1 MRPVITHFIKYPVAV
16 NVAILA
22 FFFLGLIGMFS
33 MRSSFFPLSDS
44 KIVTVQVAYPGASP
58 QEMEEGVV
66 LKIEDNIRGL
76 VGVDRFTSTSKENAA
91 VITVE
96 SEKGYP
102 IDVLLADVKNAV
114 DKVPS
119 FPTEMEPPVVAKQ
132 ENLNTAIEFAVSG
145 TDVSLG
151 TLKAL
156 GRQVES
162 DLRSIDGISQVTL
175 SGFPEEEI
183 TISLNEEKMRS
194 WNITF
199 REVSDAVANN
209 NILVTGGTIKTQA
222 EDYLIRVNERS
233 YHANKLDN
241 LIVKADASG
250 SIVRLTD
257 VAVVEDAWSETP
269 ERSFFNGASSVEIKV
284 QTTNNEDLIVAANLV
299 KEYIQRYNQNSKT
312 VKLDVTRDPSLVIVQ
327 RTKLLAENGFFGVL
341 LVVFFLSLFLRPRL
355 AFWVAFGLPVSF
367 LGMFMLVNYLNVT
380 INVLSLFGMIIVIGI
395 LVDDGIVIA
404 ENIYHHYEKGK
415 GRIQAAIDGTME
427 VLPAIVS
434 AVLTTMVAFATF
446 FFLDGRIGEFFGE
459 VTVIV
464 ILTLGVSLIEALI
477 ILPAHV
483 AHSKALSPRQKT
495 YIFNK
500 YGDKFMYWMR
510 DGLYMPALR
519 FALRFKLPVLGFS
532 IMILIITGGAIGG
545 GIIKTTFFPVISS
558 DQVKINLN
566 MPQGINPE
574 VTDSLLKVIEKAAW
588 EANEEFTAKQTG
600 NLQVIENVIIK
611 IGPGTAVGKVTVNM
625 LPGEERDFNAAEV
638 AAVIAE
644 KVGSFPQAESLIFDT
659 GMNFGGKPV
668 SVSLLSYNIA
678 ELKAAKVELKEILKT
693 NALLRDIGDNDPAGI
708 KEIKLKLKDKAYL
721 LGFSLN
727 DVIGQVRSG
736 FNGLQVQRFQR
747 GQDEIIVWVRYD
759 KDERSSIKNMDEMR
773 IVSNQGDRVPLSEIA
788 DYTIERG
795 EISIN
800 HLDGKREIKVE
811 ADLKNPKESA
821 SDIIADIQTNVMPG
835 LMSKYPTVTAL
846 YEGQNREAQ
855 KVQGSAKKVFPI
867 IVFLIYLIIAF
878 TFRSYAQ
885 PLLLLAM
892 VPFSLIGVAW
902 GHWVHGQPINVLS
915 FLGIIALIGIM
926 VNDGLV
932 LISKLN
938 AYLKEGHKF
947 DEALLKAGESRFRA
961 IFLTSITTI
970 AGLSPLILE
979 KSRQAQFLIPMAVSV
994 AYGIAIATVLTLVM
1008 LPMLLSMTNWAK
1020 VRIGWLWDGQKPS
1033 QESVEPAVLEMEE
1046 LMLETENLENDEA

>member
-1 MRPVITHFIKYPVAV
+1 MRPIIAHFIKYPVAV

-22 FFFLGLIGMFS
+22 FFLLGLVGMFS
-33 MRSSFFPLSDS
+33 MRSSFFPLQDS
-44 KIVTVQVAYPGASP
+44 KIVTVQVVYPGASP

-91 VITVE
+91 NITVE

-119 FPTEMEPPVVAKQ
+119 FPAEMEPPVVAKQ
-132 ENLNTAIEFAVSG
+132 ENLNTAIVFAISG
-145 TDVSLG
+145 EDVSLR
-151 TLKAL
+151 TLKSI

-175 SGFPEEEI
+175 SGFPDEEI
-183 TISLNEEKMRS
+183 TINLNEEKMRARG
-194 WNITF
+194 ITF
-199 REVSDAVANN
+199 REVSNAIANN
-209 NILVTGGTIKTQA
+209 NILVTGGSVKT
-222 EDYLIRVNERS
+222 EIEEYLIRVNERS
-233 YHANKLDN
+233 YYANKLEN
-241 LIVKADASG
+241 LIVSANPNG
-250 SIVRLTD
+250 SIVRLKD
-257 VAVVEDAWSETP
+257 VADLEDSWSETP
-269 ERSFFNGASSVEIKV
+269 ERSFYNGNSSVEIQV
-284 QTTNNEDLIVAANLV
+284 QTTNSEDLIVASDLV
-299 KEYIQRYNQNSKT
+299 KEYIERYNANSQT
-312 VKLDVTRDPSLVIVQ
+312 VKLNVTRDPSIVIVQ
-327 RTKLLAENGFFGVL
+327 RTELLAENGLVGVI
-341 LVVFFLSLFLRPRL
+341 LVIFFLSLFLRPRL
-355 AFWVAFGLPVSF
+355 AFWVAFGLPISF
-367 LGMFMLVNYLNVT
+367 LGMFMFVNYLNVT

-404 ENIYHHYEKGK
+404 ENIFHHYEKGK
-415 GRIQAAIDGTME
+415 NRIQAAIDGTME

-434 AVLTTMVAFATF
+434 AVLTTMVAFSTF

-459 VTVIV
+459 VTVV
-464 ILTLGVSLIEALI
+464 VMLTLGISLIEALI

-483 AHSKALSPRQKT
+483 AHSKAMSADQKT
-495 YIFNK
+495 YKFNDIA
-500 YGDKFMYWMR
+500 DKVLYWFR
-510 DGLYMPALR
+510 DKTYLPFLR
-519 FALRFKLPVLGFS
+519 FIMKWKLAAVGFMIAALV
-532 IMILIITGGAIGG
+532 ITGGAIGG

-558 DQVKINLN
+558 DQVNINLN

-574 VTDSLLKVIEKAAW
+574 ATDSLLRIIEQAAW

-600 NLQVIENVIIK
+600 NVQVVENVIRK
-611 IGPGTAVGKVTVNM
+611 IGPGTAVGKVVVNM
-625 LPGEERDFNAAEV
+625 LPGEQRDFSASEV

-668 SVSLLSYNIA
+668 SVSLLSYNIT
-678 ELKAAKVELKEILKT
+678 ELKAAKAELKEILKT

-708 KEIKLKLKDKAYL
+708 KEIKLKLKDKAYM
-721 LGFSLN
+721 LGFTLN
-727 DVIGQVRSG
+727 DVISQVRSG

-759 KDERSSIKNMDEMR
+759 RNERSSIKNLDEMR
-773 IVSNQGDRVPLSEIA
+773 IVSSRGDRVPLTEIA
-788 DYTIERG
+788 NYTIERG
-795 EISIN
+795 EIAIN

-821 SDIIADIQTNVMPG
+821 SDIIADIQANVMPG
-835 LMSKYPTVTAL
+835 LMSKYPTITAL
-846 YEGQNREAQ
+846 YEGQNREAS

-867 IVFLIYLIIAF
+867 ILFLIYLIIAF
-878 TFRSYAQ
+878 TFRSYSQ
-885 PLLLLAM
+885 PLLLLVM

-902 GHWVHGQPINVLS
+902 GHWAHDQPINVLS

-938 AYLKEGHKF
+938 NYLKEGMKF
-947 DEALLKAGESRFRA
+947 DDAIIEAGKSRFRA

-979 KSRQAQFLIPMAVSV
+979 KSRQAQFLIPMAVSI
-994 AYGIAIATVLTLVM
+994 AYGIAIATILTLVV
-1008 LPMLLSMTNWAK
+1008 LPILLSISNWVK
-1020 VRIGWLWDGQKPS
+1020 VHVTWLWDGKKPS
-1033 QESVEPAVLEMEE
+1033 HEEVESAIKEIEA
-1046 LMLETENLENDEA
+1046 ENYEV

>member
-1 MRPVITHFIKYPVAV
+1 MRPIIAHFIKYPVAV

-22 FFFLGLIGMFS
+22 FFLLGLVGMFS
-33 MRSSFFPLSDS
+33 MRSSFFPLQDS
-44 KIVTVQVAYPGASP
+44 KIVTVQVVYPGASP

-91 VITVE
+91 NITVE
-96 SEKGYP
+96 SQKGYP

-119 FPTEMEPPVVAKQ
+119 FPAEMEPPVVAKQ
-132 ENLNTAIEFAVSG
+132 ENLNTAIVFAISG
-145 TDVSLG
+145 EDVSLR
-151 TLKAL
+151 TLKSI

-162 DLRSIDGISQVTL
+162 DLRSIDGLSQVTL
-175 SGFPEEEI
+175 SGFPDEEI
-183 TISLNEEKMRS
+183 TINLNEEKMRARG
-194 WNITF
+194 ITF
-199 REVSDAVANN
+199 REVSNAIANN
-209 NILVTGGTIKTQA
+209 NILVTGGSVKT
-222 EDYLIRVNERS
+222 EIEEYLIRVNERS
-233 YHANKLDN
+233 YYANKLEN
-241 LIVKADASG
+241 LIVSANPNG
-250 SIVRLTD
+250 SIVRLKD
-257 VAVVEDAWSETP
+257 VADLEDSWSETP
-269 ERSFFNGASSVEIKV
+269 ERSFYNGNSSVEIQV
-284 QTTNNEDLIVAANLV
+284 QTTNSEDLIVASDLV
-299 KEYIQRYNQNSKT
+299 KEYIERYNANSQT
-312 VKLDVTRDPSLVIVQ
+312 VKLNVTRDPSIVIVQ
-327 RTKLLAENGFFGVL
+327 RTELLAENGLVGVI
-341 LVVFFLSLFLRPRL
+341 LVIFFLSLFLRPRL
-355 AFWVAFGLPVSF
+355 AFWVAFGLPISF
-367 LGMFMLVNYLNVT
+367 LGMFMFVNYLNVT

-404 ENIYHHYEKGK
+404 ENIFHHYEKGK
-415 GRIQAAIDGTME
+415 NRIQAAIDGTME

-434 AVLTTMVAFATF
+434 AVLTTMVAFSTF

-459 VTVIV
+459 VTVV
-464 ILTLGVSLIEALI
+464 VMLTLGISLIEALI

-483 AHSKALSPRQKT
+483 AHSKAMSADQKT
-495 YIFNK
+495 YKFNDIA
-500 YGDKFMYWMR
+500 DKVLYWFR
-510 DGLYMPALR
+510 DKTYLPFLR
-519 FALRFKLPVLGFS
+519 FIMKWKLAAVGFMIAALV
-532 IMILIITGGAIGG
+532 ITGGAIGG

-558 DQVKINLN
+558 DQVNINLN

-574 VTDSLLKVIEKAAW
+574 ATDSLLRIIEQAAW

-600 NLQVIENVIIK
+600 NVQVVENVIRK
-611 IGPGTAVGKVTVNM
+611 IGPGTAVGKVVVNM
-625 LPGEERDFNAAEV
+625 LPGEQRDFSASEV

-668 SVSLLSYNIA
+668 SVSLLSYNIT
-678 ELKAAKVELKEILKT
+678 ELKAAKAELKEILKT

-708 KEIKLKLKDKAYL
+708 KEIKLKLKDKAYM
-721 LGFSLN
+721 LGFTLN
-727 DVIGQVRSG
+727 DVISQVRSG

-759 KDERSSIKNMDEMR
+759 RNERSSIKNLDEMR
-773 IVSNQGDRVPLSEIA
+773 IVSSRGDRVPLTEIA
-788 DYTIERG
+788 NYTIERG
-795 EISIN
+795 EIAIN

-821 SDIIADIQTNVMPG
+821 SDIIADIQANVMPG
-835 LMSKYPTVTAL
+835 LMSKYPTITAL
-846 YEGQNREAQ
+846 YEGQNREAS

-867 IVFLIYLIIAF
+867 ILFLIYLIIAF
-878 TFRSYAQ
+878 TFRSYSQ
-885 PLLLLAM
+885 PLLLLVM

-902 GHWVHGQPINVLS
+902 GHWAHDQPINVLS

-938 AYLKEGHKF
+938 NYLKEGMKF
-947 DEALLKAGESRFRA
+947 DDAIIEAGKSRFRA

-979 KSRQAQFLIPMAVSV
+979 KSRQAQFLIPMAVSI
-994 AYGIAIATVLTLVM
+994 AYGIAIATILTLVV
-1008 LPMLLSMTNWAK
+1008 LPILLSISNWVK
-1020 VRIGWLWDGQKPS
+1020 VHVTWLWDGKKPS
-1033 QESVEPAVLEMEE
+1033 HEEVESAIKEIEA
-1046 LMLETENLENDEA
+1046 ENYEV

>member
-1 MRPVITHFIKYPVAV
+1 MRAIIAHFIKYPVAV

-33 MRSSFFPLSDS
+33 MRSSFFPLQDS
-44 KIVTVQVAYPGASP
+44 KIVTVQIVYPGASP

-91 VITVE
+91 NITVE
-96 SEKGYP
+96 AQKGYP

-119 FPTEMEPPVVAKQ
+119 FPSEMEPPVVAKQ
-132 ENLNTAIEFAVSG
+132 ENLNTAIVFAISG
-145 TDVSLG
+145 EDVSLQ
-151 TLKAL
+151 TLKSI

-183 TISLNEEKMRS
+183 TISLNEEKMRAR
-194 WNITF
+194 NITF
-199 REVSDAVANN
+199 REVSNAIANN
-209 NILVTGGTIKTQA
+209 NILVTGGSVKTEA
-222 EDYLIRVNERS
+222 EEYLIRVNERS
-233 YHANKLDN
+233 YYANKLEN
-241 LIVKADASG
+241 LILSANSNG
-250 SIVRLTD
+250 SIVRLKD
-257 VAVVEDAWSETP
+257 VAQVEDAWSETP
-269 ERSFFNGASSVEIKV
+269 ARSFYNGNSSVEIQV
-284 QTTNNEDLIVAANLV
+284 QTTNSEDLIVASDLV
-299 KEYIQRYNQNSKT
+299 KEYIERYNANSNT
-312 VKLDVTRDPSLVIVQ
+312 VKLSVTRDPSIIIVQ
-327 RTKLLAENGFFGVL
+327 RTELLAENGLVGVI
-341 LVVFFLSLFLRPRL
+341 LVIFFLSLFLRPRL
-355 AFWVAFGLPVSF
+355 AFWVAFGLPISF

-415 GRIQAAIDGTME
+415 NRIQAAVDGTME

-434 AVLTTMVAFATF
+434 AVLTTMVAFSTF

-459 VTVIV
+459 VTVV
-464 ILTLGVSLIEALI
+464 VMLTLGISLIEALI

-483 AHSKALSPRQKT
+483 AHSKALSEEQKT
-495 YIFNK
+495 FKFNEIA
-500 YGDKFMYWMR
+500 DKVLYWLR
-510 DGLYMPALR
+510 DKTYMPFLR
-519 FALRFKLPVLGFS
+519 FSLKWKLPMVGF
-532 IMILIITGGAIGG
+532 MIAALVITGGAIGG

-558 DQVKINLN
+558 DQVNINLN
-566 MPQGINPE
+566 MPQGINPD
-574 VTDSLLKVIEKAAW
+574 VTDSLLTIIEKAAW

-600 NLQVIENVIIK
+600 NLQVVENVIKK
-611 IGPGTAVGKVTVNM
+611 IGPGTAVGKVVVNM
-625 LPGEERDFNAAEV
+625 LPGEERDFSASEV

-668 SVSLLSYNIA
+668 SVSLLSYNIT
-678 ELKAAKVELKEILKT
+678 ELKAAKAELKEILKT

-721 LGFSLN
+721 LGFTLN

-759 KDERSSIKNMDEMR
+759 RDERSSIKNLDEMR
-773 IVSNQGDRVPLSEIA
+773 IVSNRGDRAPLSEIA

-795 EISIN
+795 EIAIN

-821 SDIIADIQTNVMPG
+821 SDIIADIQANVMPD
-835 LMSKYPTVTAL
+835 LMSKYPTISAL
-846 YEGQNREAQ
+846 YEGQNREAS

-867 IVFLIYLIIAF
+867 ILFLIYLIIAF
-878 TFRSYAQ
+878 TFRSYSQ
-885 PLLLLAM
+885 PLLLIVM

-902 GHWVHGQPINVLS
+902 GHWAHGQPINVLS

-938 AYLKEGHKF
+938 TYLKEGMKF
-947 DEALLKAGESRFRA
+947 DDAIIEAGKSRFRA

-979 KSRQAQFLIPMAVSV
+979 KSRQAQFLIPMAVSI
-994 AYGIAIATVLTLVM
+994 AYGIGIATILTLVM
-1008 LPMLLSMTNWAK
+1008 LPILLSISNWIK
-1020 VRIGWLWDGQKPS
+1020 VHVGWFWDGKKPS
-1033 QESVEPAVLEMEE
+1033 HEEVESAIKEI
-1046 LMLETENLENDEA
+1046 EAESYDI